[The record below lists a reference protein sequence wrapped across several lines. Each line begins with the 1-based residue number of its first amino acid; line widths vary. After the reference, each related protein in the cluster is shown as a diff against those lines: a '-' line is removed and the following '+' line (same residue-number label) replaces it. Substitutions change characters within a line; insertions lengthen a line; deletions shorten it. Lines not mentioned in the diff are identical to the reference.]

1 ISMRSQVEHAERTAE
16 QAGAAEGALD
26 EVVAAIHTIGVM
38 AERIAE
44 GSTQQSQAVGE
55 IRSHSERIHA
65 LGGENLRLIG
75 HSREQ
80 GEQLRQLGGD
90 LRTTVQAFRL

>member
-1 ISMRSQVEHAERTAE
+1 
-16 QAGAAEGALD
+16 
-26 EVVAAIHTIGVM
+26 
-38 AERIAE
+38 
-44 GSTQQSQAVGE
+44 
-55 IRSHSERIHA
+55 
-65 LGGENLRLIG
+65 RLIG

>member
-1 ISMRSQVEHAERTAE
+1 
-16 QAGAAEGALD
+16 
-26 EVVAAIHTIGVM
+26 M

-55 IRSHSERIHA
+55 SSHSERIHA
-65 LGGENLRLIG
+65 LGENLRLIG

-90 LRTTVQAFRL
+90 LRTTVQAP

>member
-1 ISMRSQVEHAERTAE
+1 MGVGEGGWGGW
-16 QAGAAEGALD
+16 GAASHASG
-26 EVVAAIHTIGVM
+26 VVADGM
-38 AERIAE
+38 AE
-44 GSTQQSQAVGE
+44 GSTQESRGVGG
-55 IRSHSERIHA
+55 IRSHSERIHV

-75 HSREQ
+75 HGREQ

>member
-1 ISMRSQVEHAERTAE
+1 MFPVCLESRRRFGARGTSLVRWISRRAP
-16 QAGAAEGALD
+16 
-26 EVVAAIHTIGVM
+26 
-38 AERIAE
+38 
-44 GSTQQSQAVGE
+44 QQIQAVGE

>member
-1 ISMRSQVEHAERTAE
+1 
-16 QAGAAEGALD
+16 
-26 EVVAAIHTIGVM
+26 
-38 AERIAE
+38 
-44 GSTQQSQAVGE
+44 QSQAVGE